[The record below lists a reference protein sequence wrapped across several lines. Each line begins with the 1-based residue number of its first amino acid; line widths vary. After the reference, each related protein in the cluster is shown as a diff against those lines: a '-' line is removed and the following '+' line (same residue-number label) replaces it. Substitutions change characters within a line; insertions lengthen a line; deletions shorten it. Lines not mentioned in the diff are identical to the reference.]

1 MREYLTSVRETV
13 NQRNFVCN
21 EYYKNKI
28 VLNEK
33 KNKKLLLDSRLWDLE
48 PEMAKY
54 LEIEPEVAR
63 QDPEIARRL
72 FFSEVS

>member
-1 MREYLTSVRETV
+1 
-13 NQRNFVCN
+13 VCN

-48 PEMAKY
+48 PEMVKY